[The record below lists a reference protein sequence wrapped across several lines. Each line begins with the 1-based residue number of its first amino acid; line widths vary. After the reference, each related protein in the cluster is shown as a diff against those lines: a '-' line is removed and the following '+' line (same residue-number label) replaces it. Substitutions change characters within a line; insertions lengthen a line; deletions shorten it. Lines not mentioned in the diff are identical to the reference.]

1 MSKMP
6 SDGTLAPV
14 GRFRNLARDAITFG
28 RGRLLWVG
36 LVSAL
41 AAFSEGV
48 GLVLLLPILEVLGV
62 SASSGRFGDFADLAD
77 LTGGFTTL
85 EAALGLYVAVVVMA
99 ASTIAARG
107 VLVSRLRFAFVDD
120 LRSRLHAA
128 LIAARWQVAR
138 RHRSAD
144 VMHVL
149 GVEVARTGEG
159 VHFLLRMIGWGL
171 ELPVV
176 LAVVLALSPP
186 LTGLALIC
194 AAVIGALGIPINRMT
209 HRIARR
215 LGPAGR
221 GVLNAV
227 GEDFSALSAIKVFS
241 AERRRRDRFHDRVT
255 ALRRDSREHENIRA
269 VARALAMSAGALA
282 VALSVWVS
290 LEVLRLAL
298 AETLVLVVA
307 LARLL
312 PLMSRV

>member
-1 MSKMP
+1 
-6 SDGTLAPV
+6 
-14 GRFRNLARDAITFG
+14 
-28 RGRLLWVG
+28 
-36 LVSAL
+36 
-41 AAFSEGV
+41 
-48 GLVLLLPILEVLGV
+48 
-62 SASSGRFGDFADLAD
+62 
-77 LTGGFTTL
+77 
-85 EAALGLYVAVVVMA
+85 VAVVVMA

-138 RHRSAD
+138 RHKSAD

-159 VHFLLRMIGWGL
+159 VHFMLRMIGWGL

-176 LAVVLALSPP
+176 LAVALALSPP

-227 GEDFSALSAIKVFS
+227 GEDFSALSAIKVFF
-241 AERRRRDRFHDRVT
+241 RRT
-255 ALRRDSREHENIRA
+255 SPQG
-269 VARALAMSAGALA
+269 S
-282 VALSVWVS
+282 LS
-290 LEVLRLAL
+290 
-298 AETLVLVVA
+298 
-307 LARLL
+307 
-312 PLMSRV
+312 